1 VTIPDSE
8 PNPRH
13 RPGKRVGIVDRA
25 ASILDC
31 FSRATP
37 ELTLPQIA
45 TRLKLPKATAF
56 RILTNLV
63 HHGLLEHNATA
74 NVYTLGFGTL
84 RIADVL
90 LRSLEIRTIAR
101 PVMRTIRD
109 ALNETVVLSIR
120 DGDARYNIDSVESTH
135 AVGQTQQI
143 GVPIPLYA
151 GAASRALLAAL
162 SDEAV
167 AAYLARADRIA
178 FSPTT
183 MIDDQRLK
191 EEITRV
197 RKRGVATSSGE
208 FTAGGHAVACAIL
221 DQTGTA
227 VGALHVSIPGARF
240 TKALEKTCA
249 EHVRNGAKRIAAA
262 LNAAHEPRSLED

>member
-1 VTIPDSE
+1 MTAVGSAPTA
-8 PNPRH
+8 RH
-13 RPGKRVGIVDRA
+13 RTAKRVGIVDRA

-37 ELTLPQIA
+37 ELSLPQIA

-74 NVYTLGFGTL
+74 NLYTLGFGTL
-84 RIADVL
+84 RISDVL
-90 LRSLEIRTIAR
+90 LRSLEIRTMAR

-109 ALNETVVLSIR
+109 GVNETVVLSVR
-120 DGDARYNIDSVESTH
+120 DGDARYNVDSVESTH

-162 SDEAV
+162 PDDAI
-167 AAYLARADRIA
+167 AAYLERTERVA
-178 FSPTT
+178 FSATT
-183 MIDDQRLK
+183 MTDGERLTD
-191 EEITRV
+191 EIARI
-197 RKRGVATSSGE
+197 RRRGVATSSGE

-221 DQTGTA
+221 DGAGTA
-227 VGALHVSIPGARF
+227 IGALHVSIPGARF
-240 TKALEKTCA
+240 TKALEQTCA
-249 EHVRNGAKRIAAA
+249 EHVRDGAQRIAAA
-262 LNAAHEPRSLED
+262 LNDACERQSLRS